1 MARSRA
7 SMKAWT
13 TECFEG
19 VSKGTF
25 EKDAFL
31 FVFKLFSMGF
41 FFILFYLIY
50 NRNYRVFFRIAAEG
64 RGKLKKAKLCA

>member
-19 VSKGTF
+19 VSNGTF

-31 FVFKLFSMGF
+31 FVFKLFSMGVF
-41 FFILFYLIY
+41 FILFILFYLFY
-50 NRNYRVFFRIAAEG
+50 NRNYRVFFIIAAEG
-64 RGKLKKAKLCA
+64 VES